1 MAFTCPVS
9 VVRRSWD
16 GQGKPGLSQV
26 VPRFIQGRHSDA
38 GFRGQ
43 EIKVTPE
50 FRPDLPE
57 RLQRASSD
65 LRIGIPVVISDGSS
79 GILALAVETASDRRL
94 TAAAGCEGAVLV
106 VTARRAATLKARI
119 YDGDIS
125 RIRMP
130 ADADPD
136 RLRSLADPS
145 TDLIHPLK
153 GPLES
158 ERSGAAGP
166 CRRAIALA
174 RAARLLPAIVAVPVE
189 DAGKTADANGLVLL
203 GPEIRQD
210 VPSLPLRAEGVVSAR
225 LPLPAS
231 ERSRIHVYRT
241 EGANDEHC
249 AIEVG
254 VPPRDA
260 PVLVRMHSACFTGDV
275 LGSLKCDCG
284 PQLQAAL
291 DMISGEGSGILLY
304 LNQEGR
310 GIGLTNKVRAYSL
323 QDQGFDT
330 VEANH
335 RLGFEDDERDFRV
348 GAEML
353 RKLGFSR
360 VRLMTN
366 NPAKLRMLEQQGIGV
381 VERVP
386 LVAGRTR
393 HNEDYLSVKAA
404 KSGHI
409 L

>member
-1 MAFTCPVS
+1 M
-9 VVRRSWD
+9 
-16 GQGKPGLSQV
+16 
-26 VPRFIQGRHSDA
+26 
-38 GFRGQ
+38 
-43 EIKVTPE
+43 TPD
-50 FRPDLPE
+50 FRPDLSE
-57 RLQRASSD
+57 LLQRASSD
-65 LRIGIPVVISDGSS
+65 LRIGVPVVISDGAS
-79 GILALAVETASDRRL
+79 GILALAVETASDKRL
-94 TAAAGCEGAVLV
+94 TVAAGRRGAVLI
-106 VTARRAATLKARI
+106 VTARRAATLKARV

-125 RIRMP
+125 RIRIP
-130 ADADPD
+130 ADAHPN

-145 TDLIHPLK
+145 TDLNHPLK

-158 ERSGAAGP
+158 ERSGPADLH
-166 CRRAIALA
+166 RRAIELA
-174 RAARLLPAIVAVPVE
+174 RGARLLPAVVAVPVD
-189 DAGKTADANGLVLL
+189 DAKETAEVNGLVCL
-203 GPEIRQD
+203 GQEGLED
-210 VPSLPLRAEGVVSAR
+210 VPSLPLRAEGLISAR
-225 LPLPAS
+225 LPLPVS
-231 ERSRIHVYRT
+231 ESARIHVFRT

-249 AIEVG
+249 VIEVG
-254 VPPRDA
+254 APPRDE
-260 PVLVRMHSACFTGDV
+260 PVLARMHSACFTGDV

-284 PQLQAAL
+284 AQLQAAL
-291 DMISGEGSGILLY
+291 DMISEEGSGILLY

-353 RKLGFSR
+353 RWLGFSQ

-366 NPAKLRMLEQQGIGV
+366 NPEKLRMLEQQGIGV

-386 LVAGRTR
+386 LIAGRTR
-393 HNEDYLSVKAA
+393 HNEAYMSVKAA